1 MRAAP
6 GRLARA
12 VWSRPFLAAT
22 LLLACAWVATLTL
35 FPWSDESVGDLGV
48 RRSFAALLLG
58 GELPYRDFAF
68 EYPPLA
74 APLIGAP
81 GLVGTTPDAY
91 WAGFAILTFG
101 LALAVVALTGRL
113 AAATGADP
121 RPAMLAAAAFP
132 LLAGAIV
139 RIHFDLAPVAL
150 TLAALVAVLARRPS
164 LGLALLG
171 AGAMTKLFPLAAV
184 PVVFGWLVAR
194 GEGRA
199 ALRGLAALCATV
211 VALAGAAVAL
221 SPDGAVSAARYQLE
235 RPVQVESAPAS
246 ALLAADALG
255 WGEASRVA
263 SHKST
268 GIAHPLS
275 GEVSAAFTAAL
286 AGCLV
291 LLTLLAA
298 RRGPDDGDPADR
310 RRLVL
315 AALTAMVAFAALG
328 RVLSPQYAIWL
339 MPVLGLAVAWRM
351 WALAAALAAGAVL
364 TLAEFPSR
372 YLDLVAGDPAAV
384 AVTGARN
391 AALLV
396 AVALALGAL
405 SSRRPAPGPAA
416 ARSTAPARRLRP
428 RSARRSARGRP
439 RRSRT

>member
-1 MRAAP
+1 MSAAP
-6 GRLARA
+6 GRIARA

-22 LLLACAWVATLTL
+22 LLLAGTWIVTLTL

-48 RRSFAALLLG
+48 RRAFAALLLG

-74 APLIGAP
+74 APLIAAP
-81 GLVGTTPDAY
+81 GLAGTAPDPY
-91 WAGFAILTFG
+91 WVGFAIITFG

-113 AAATGADP
+113 ARATGADP
-121 RPAMLAAAAFP
+121 RLAMLATAAFP

-150 TLAALVAVLARRPS
+150 TLGALLAIVARRPS
-164 LGLALLG
+164 LGFALLG
-171 AGAMTKLFPLAAV
+171 LGAMTKLFPIAVV
-184 PVVFGWLVAR
+184 PVALAWLLAR
-194 GEGRA
+194 GERRA
-199 ALRGLAALCATV
+199 ALRGAAAFAATV
-211 VALAGAAVAL
+211 LALGAGAVAL
-221 SPDGAVSAARYQLE
+221 SPDGAIDAARYQLE
-235 RPVQVESAPAS
+235 RPVQLESAPAS
-246 ALLAADALG
+246 VLLAADALG
-255 WGEASRVA
+255 WGDATRVA

-268 GIAHPLS
+268 GIAHPVS
-275 GEVSAAFTAAL
+275 GEVSAAFTAGL
-286 AGCLV
+286 AGSLV
-291 LLTLLAA
+291 LLTLLVA
-298 RRGPDDGDPADR
+298 RRGPEDGTGDDC

-315 AALTAMVAFAALG
+315 AALTAVVAFAALG

-351 WALAAALAAGAVL
+351 WALAAALATGAAL

-372 YLDLVAGDPAAV
+372 YLDLVAGDPVAV

-391 AALLV
+391 AALLL

-405 SSRRPAPGPAA
+405 SRPAPGPAA

-428 RSARRSARGRP
+428 R
-439 RRSRT
+439 